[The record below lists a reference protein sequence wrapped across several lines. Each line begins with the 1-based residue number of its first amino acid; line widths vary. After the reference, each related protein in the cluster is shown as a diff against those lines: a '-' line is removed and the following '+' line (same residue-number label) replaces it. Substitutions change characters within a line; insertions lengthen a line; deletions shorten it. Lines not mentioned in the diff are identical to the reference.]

1 MYLNKDH
8 KFTLIQQHLGLDKML
23 QKAGVAGT
31 ITHPSS
37 AALPNVHVL
46 FRWNTVDVRT
56 KNVKVDSH
64 HAAFRLSKKA
74 CPV

>member
-1 MYLNKDH
+1 
-8 KFTLIQQHLGLDKML
+8 ML

-37 AALPNVHVL
+37 DALPNVHVL